1 MFSLLA
7 GKTKQEFCVERRG
20 ISDINDSKPLMLLL
34 LKKNLRRRENE
45 SNDERA
51 LNINEALIL
60 HLIFLVTV

>member
-1 MFSLLA
+1 MNST

-45 SNDERA
+45 SNDEKD
-51 LNINEALIL
+51 
-60 HLIFLVTV
+60 FKY